1 MTKKYLY
8 VALASL
14 FLLAANSWGQDN
26 QQENA
31 EALKTASENTHP
43 SAQDSETKKTPEVK
57 ASSTVENPPK
67 NTKNTE
73 TTDVR
78 EPTHEKAI
86 PAPTQGAET
95 RMPAG
100 VQNPDTE
107 DNPLKDTKNTE
118 TTDVQE
124 PTDEKATPAPSQG
137 TETRMLAEVQSPDA
151 EDKPTQENVNK
162 TSGDTFNRILIIVLL
177 GIVLTFIVYSVFL
190 LKRVKTLKQENK
202 EVLGILRQNQTKDP
216 GGTGANTPTSENDIQ
231 LKAELNDK
239 LEQIAKYMQIVSKS
253 STEAAVSSQET
264 LAFAKQ
270 VSETVV
276 AKEQELGMLRSGYQ
290 QSMIG
295 PVINGFLNLRDNL
308 NSLLSTDL
316 EGGLKKQLENLNQS
330 VKISL
335 SEVGVNELLL
345 EIGSNPL
352 ALESK
357 KWRALEATRP
367 TNEEQL
373 DGAVAAIIKPGYTSV
388 GPQGSEIVIR
398 KAEVVRY
405 KYNDQ

>member
-1 MTKKYLY
+1 MTKKYLC
-8 VALASL
+8 VALATL
-14 FLLAANSWGQDN
+14 FLYAANSWGQDN

-31 EALKTASENTHP
+31 EALKTANGNTHP
-43 SAQDSETKKTPEVK
+43 PTQASETKKTPEVK
-57 ASSTVENPPK
+57 AFSTKENPPK
-67 NTKNTE
+67 DTKIKGTA
-73 TTDVR
+73 DVR
-78 EPTHEKAI
+78 EPNNEKGM
-86 PAPTQGAET
+86 PAPSQSAESKK
-95 RMPAG
+95 PAE

-107 DNPLKDTKNTE
+107 NKT
-118 TTDVQE
+118 
-124 PTDEKATPAPSQG
+124 
-137 TETRMLAEVQSPDA
+137 
-151 EDKPTQENVNK
+151 TQENVKK
-162 TSGDTFNRILIIVLL
+162 TLADNIDIILIIGFL
-177 GIVLTFIVYSVFL
+177 GIVLTFFACSLLL
-190 LKRVKTLKQENK
+190 LKRVKALKQENK
-202 EVLGILRQNQTKDP
+202 EVLRILRQNQTKDP
-216 GGTGANTPTSENDIQ
+216 SETRANTPPSEKDSQ
-231 LKAELNDK
+231 LKADLNDQ

-253 STEAAVSSQET
+253 SIEAAASTQET
-264 LAFAKQ
+264 SAFVKQ
-270 VSETVV
+270 LSETVV
-276 AKEQELGMLRSGYQ
+276 AKEQELGMLRDGYQ

-335 SEVGVNELLL
+335 SDVGVNELLL